1 MPDLQSELR
10 KVTGMTKHSTQLK
23 LIWEYVRDNP
33 GVTNKKLQSHFKS
46 VMPVIATSRATYDL
60 LLRGMIY
67 AEKRTVPRAPR
78 QVNHY
83 FIAIRMGGVYEEW
96 PRPLKEKSVVPLRQ
110 ALLQALAPSNPTTPL
125 PLPEQTPAQP
135 IGELLGKL
143 LDADIDQLVDH
154 LPVRYAKDLRSK
166 LNELFKD

>member
-10 KVTGMTKHSTQLK
+10 KVAGVTKHSTQLK
-23 LIWEYVRDNP
+23 LIWEYIKDNP
-33 GVTNKKLQSHFKS
+33 GATNKKLQAHFKS

-60 LLRGMIY
+60 LSRDMIY
-67 AEKRTVPRAPR
+67 SEKRTVPRAPR

-83 FIAIRMGGVYEEW
+83 FINRRLAGGYEEW
-96 PRPLKEKSVVPLRQ
+96 PRPVKAKVAQPV
-110 ALLQALAPSNPTTPL
+110 LQALATSNPTAPL
-125 PLPEQTPAQP
+125 PLPLLELTPAQP
-135 IGELLGKL
+135 IGELIGKL
-143 LDADIDQLVDH
+143 LDADVDMLVDH

>member
-33 GVTNKKLQSHFKS
+33 GVTNKKLQAHFKS
-46 VMPVIATSRATYDL
+46 VMPIIATSRATYDL
-60 LLRGMIY
+60 LSRDMIFS
-67 AEKRTVPRAPR
+67 EKRTVPRSPR

-83 FIAIRMGGVYEEW
+83 FINRRLAGGYEEW
-96 PRPLKEKSVVPLRQ
+96 PRPVKAVPPV
-110 ALLQALAPSNPTTPL
+110 LQALATSNPTAPK
-125 PLPEQTPAQP
+125 PVPEQPQP
-135 IGELLGKL
+135 RHIGELVNL
-143 LDADIDQLVDH
+143 LVDADLTLLVDH
-154 LPVRYAKDLRSK
+154 LPVRFAKRLHGK

>member
-10 KVTGMTKHSTQLK
+10 KVTAVTKHSVQLK

-60 LLRGMIY
+60 LSRGMIY
-67 AEKRTVPRAPR
+67 TEKRTVPRAPR

-83 FIAIRMGGVYEEW
+83 FVTVRMAGVYEEW
-96 PRPLKEKSVVPLRQ
+96 PRPVKTVPPV
-110 ALLQALAPSNPTTPL
+110 LQVLATSNPTTPL
-125 PLPEQTPAQP
+125 PLPAPVQP
-135 IGELLGKL
+135 IGELIGKL
-143 LDADIDQLVDH
+143 LDADVHMLVDH
-154 LPVRYAKDLRSK
+154 LPVRYAKELRSK
-166 LNELFKD
+166 LNDLFKD